1 MNGIILAFAL
11 LLLSITARAESS
23 VPQQL
28 HEIRT
33 HGFMLCANLLVYF
46 NNQDPAAAFD
56 PKAREAYR
64 RNLQELDTLAAAVAD
79 KPEIAAALQG
89 LKTSI
94 SELEQQPE
102 DARVLYTSSLNPV
115 LHAQSDLDE
124 AAGAAYPEA
133 GDISPAISGLHQMS
147 LDMSR
152 ILLLYQSKGFS
163 NIGIHSVELDEHS
176 FNKIDE
182 RIGSTH
188 ENLLKLAPDMN
199 TELNEVWRNYN
210 FVRQRLKT
218 NGQMVVSRS
227 ASLYLGKG
235 VEMLNLLA
243 RNADRRTSP

>member
-33 HGFMLCANLLVYF
+33 HGFMLCSNLLVYF
-46 NNQDPAAAFD
+46 NNQDPTAAFD
-56 PKAREAYR
+56 PAVREAYR
-64 RNLQELDTLAAAVAD
+64 RNLRELDTLVATVAD
-79 KPEIAAALQG
+79 KPGIAAALQG

-102 DARVLYTSSLNPV
+102 NARVLYTSSLNPV
-115 LHAQSDLDE
+115 LHAQSDLDK
-124 AAGAAYPEA
+124 AAGAAYLETGEIA
-133 GDISPAISGLHQMS
+133 PAVASLHQMS

-152 ILLLYQSKGFS
+152 MLLLYQGKGFS

-176 FNKIDE
+176 YNRIDQ
-182 RIGSTH
+182 RIGSTL
-188 ENLLKLAPDMN
+188 EQLLELAPDMK
-199 TELNEVWRNYN
+199 TPLNEAWRNYN
-210 FVRQRLKT
+210 FVRQHLKKD
-218 NGQMVVSRS
+218 GQTVVSRS

-235 VEMLNLLA
+235 VEQLNLLA
-243 RNADRRTSP
+243 KNAEGLTPP